1 MSIKREIHTKLQ
13 VGEIPVWVIRK
24 DIKHYHLNVLPA
36 EGRVRVSVPFDV
48 SDELVKMMIIK
59 KMDWIK
65 RHVSN
70 FQNQERQTPRQYIS
84 GESHYIRGK
93 RYLMRIEKAK
103 RPKIEIRQKKYIY
116 FSIPENYDIEKR
128 QNYYENYLRKEL
140 RSDLKILMPKWE
152 AITGL
157 KSHEVKIKKMKTKW
171 GTCNPED
178 KRIWINLELIKKPQ
192 KYLEYIILHEL
203 IHFIEPTH
211 NENFAKLME
220 KFMPNWRLYRQGLND
235 FIL

>member
-24 DIKHYHLNVLPA
+24 NIKHYHLNVLPA

-116 FSIPENYDIEKR
+116 FSIPENYNIEKR

-140 RSDLKILMPKWE
+140 RRDLNILVPKWE

-157 KSHEVKIKKMKTKW
+157 KSREVKIKKMKTKW
-171 GTCNPED
+171 GTCNPEA

-203 IHFIEPTH
+203 IHFIEPAH

-220 KFMPNWRLYRQGLND
+220 KYMPNWRLYRQGLND